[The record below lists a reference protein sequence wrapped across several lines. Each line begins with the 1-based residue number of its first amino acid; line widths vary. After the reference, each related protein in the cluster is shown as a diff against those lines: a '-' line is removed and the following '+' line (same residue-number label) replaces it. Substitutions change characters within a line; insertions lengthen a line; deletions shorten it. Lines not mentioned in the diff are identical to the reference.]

1 LLDLGSENRARRL
14 VIGRELLA
22 RAADLVGLRAEPDPA
37 APPPQPEEA
46 EVAKSGRLSPAERR
60 LAARALLET
69 WVAVARDL
77 AVVAAGGPG
86 RSVNLALV
94 DDLETAAARIPAGA
108 APAFLVRL
116 ERAAQL
122 LEANAN
128 PELIVDVLV
137 LAWPR
142 AA

>member
-1 LLDLGSENRARRL
+1 
-14 VIGRELLA
+14 
-22 RAADLVGLRAEPDPA
+22 
-37 APPPQPEEA
+37 
-46 EVAKSGRLSPAERR
+46 
-60 LAARALLET
+60 
-69 WVAVARDL
+69 
-77 AVVAAGGPG
+77 
-86 RSVNLALV
+86 VNLALV